1 MQAVVEKTIRMEPE
15 ALAHV
20 FKTIKKR
27 LEMLEKD
34 NQRRETKQKVLLK
47 LENERTKDQL
57 NASEASAVEET
68 NAPKNLNMKLNVI
81 TGQTFDTVSQGSK
94 IQTIISV
101 AGNQLVR
108 N

>member
-1 MQAVVEKTIRMEPE
+1 MFLKLLRSG
-15 ALAHV
+15 
-20 FKTIKKR
+20 KR
-27 LEMLEKD
+27 CLEKD
-34 NQRRETKQKVLLK
+34 NQRSETEQKVLLK

-68 NAPKNLNMKLNVI
+68 KAPKNLNIKLNVI

-94 IQTIISV
+94 IHTIISV
-101 AGNQLVR
+101 AGNPLIR

>member
-1 MQAVVEKTIRMEPE
+1 M
-15 ALAHV
+15 
-20 FKTIKKR
+20 
-27 LEMLEKD
+27 
-34 NQRRETKQKVLLK
+34 
-47 LENERTKDQL
+47 
-57 NASEASAVEET
+57 EET